1 MATDASVLDRL
12 TTLLASV
19 RLTLT
24 PDGDGWRVG
33 WEKRDFRVAALPLDD
48 LDETALAG
56 ELLAVAAGLEAAIKA
71 PGRLV
76 PGESLRDGLKA
87 LLPRVERARFV
98 QAYNAVKDGQGLG
111 ADAHVLHTPLGGGL
125 VAVHVEDEGWK
136 FTHFTEGRCAAWD
149 TTAGTILS
157 AARSNLYHRE
167 ALDHTACEVA
177 LGDGYDAGRA
187 VLIDDVFYDRGGSDG
202 VEIAVPGRDLL
213 MIAPRG
219 GVLSRAA
226 VQAAYASAR
235 YPIAPAVFQALRG
248 TLTRV
253 A

>member
-1 MATDASVLDRL
+1 MATDARVLERL

-19 RLTLT
+19 RLTLAA
-24 PDGDGWRVG
+24 DGDRWRVT
-33 WEKRDFRVAALPLDD
+33 WEKRDYALAALPLED
-48 LDETALAG
+48 LEEDALAG

-76 PGESLRDGLKA
+76 PGETLRDGLKA
-87 LLPRVERARFV
+87 LLPRLERARFV
-98 QAYNAVKDGQGLG
+98 AAYNAVKAGAGLG
-111 ADAHVLHTPLGGGL
+111 TDAHLLHTPLGGGL

-136 FTHFTEGRCAAWD
+136 FTHFLEGRCAGWD
-149 TTAGTILS
+149 TTAGTVLS

-187 VLIDDVFYDRGGSDG
+187 VLIDDVFYDRGGPDG

-213 MIAPRG
+213 MVAPKG
-219 GVLSRAA
+219 GSLSRVA
-226 VQAAYASAR
+226 VQQAYATAR
-235 YPIAPAVFQALRG
+235 YPISPAVFRSLRG
-248 TLTRV
+248 ALTRV
-253 A
+253 D

>member
-1 MATDASVLDRL
+1 
-12 TTLLASV
+12 
-19 RLTLT
+19 
-24 PDGDGWRVG
+24 
-33 WEKRDFRVAALPLDD
+33 VAALPLDD

-136 FTHFTEGRCAAWD
+136 FTHFIQGRCASWD
-149 TTAGTILS
+149 TTAGTVLS

-202 VEIAVPGRDLL
+202 VEIAVPSRDLL
-213 MIAPRG
+213 MIAPRD

-226 VQAAYASAR
+226 VQDAYASAR
-235 YPIAPAVFQALRG
+235 YPIAPAVFRSLRG
-248 TLTRV
+248 SLTRV